1 MKEGKTNKNLRNKT
15 KHGKNVYF
23 KLERAKAKKREIN
36 SAKGFLKK
44 EVQRLNM
51 GKICTELTMELMLLA
66 TDCN

>member
-1 MKEGKTNKNLRNKT
+1 MEKMFISNQKEQKQ
-15 KHGKNVYF
+15 
-23 KLERAKAKKREIN
+23 KKREIN